1 MMESEYDEE
10 EERDMK
16 ELEEEAKMLRDEKQD
31 EGESDEQTDKEE
43 SDEGENAE
51 FLAGGEDLDLP
62 SEISESDGDLKGP
75 DDTDSEL
82 ENYYEE
88 IGIADEED
96 FSKPKEPVYQTKQK
110 APKAKAEPEKSKKS
124 MMIDQL
130 INAAKT
136 EPTYKNVSRI
146 IKLVK

>member
-1 MMESEYDEE
+1 
-10 EERDMK
+10 
-16 ELEEEAKMLRDEKQD
+16 MLRDEEED
-31 EGESDEQTDKEE
+31 EEEQSESDDQ
-43 SDEGENAE
+43 GENAE

-96 FSKPKEPVYQTKQK
+96 FSKPKEPVYKTKEK

-124 MMIDQL
+124 IMID
-130 INAAKT
+130 
-136 EPTYKNVSRI
+136 
-146 IKLVK
+146 